1 MSKRRPK
8 LRVYT
13 DTSVIGGCCDP
24 EFASSSRSLME
35 MARAGKITLLISQVV
50 LDELANAPIE
60 VQEILKSIPT
70 MSVEY
75 VDLTSEVTNLRDAYL
90 RAGIVGPKWIDDA
103 THVAAASVIGANAI
117 VSWNFRHI
125 VRIDRIGQYNEVNI
139 EQGYR
144 PLTIV
149 TPIEVTREYE
159 EEI

>member
-103 THVAAASVIGANAI
+103 THVAAASVIGADAI